1 MSRKSLDDVRGAYKS
16 YCDAL
21 DRHGYDVS
29 EYRLQLGDASNS
41 YRSLIGGA
49 GTPGTG
55 SYGHIGDTSGEA
67 YRSLIVMSQLLD
79 DLRYK

>member
-41 YRSLIGGA
+41 YRSLIGGG
-49 GTPGTG
+49 GTPGT
-55 SYGHIGDTSGEA
+55 
-67 YRSLIVMSQLLD
+67 
-79 DLRYK
+79 